1 MTSALLQSLV
11 VYALVTC
18 CAGYAAWTLSPA
30 ALKRFVA
37 NALMAR
43 SRTLRAS
50 PRLQALA
57 RQDGGCSSGCGGCA
71 GSGRADRRAVKKTT
85 KVRITRQ
92 P

>member
-1 MTSALLQSLV
+1 MTSTLLQSLA
-11 VYALVTC
+11 VYAVVAC
-18 CAGYAAWTLSPA
+18 CAAYAAWTLSPA
-30 ALKRFVA
+30 ALKRFIA

-50 PRLQALA
+50 RRLQALA
-57 RQDGGCSSGCGGCA
+57 RQDGGCGSGCGGCA
-71 GSGRADRRAVKKTT
+71 GSGQPDRGAVKQP